1 MNATTRIAAALDAGQ
16 DVYQPPREGM
26 IRNARGGE
34 NMRQHVQVRCLLQN
48 DITVKMVEG
57 ARALRDL
64 IVEQKRQLAADG
76 ELYVRSMMALYN
88 ANPTGRRGGFTI
100 TSYDDLMKAEFS
112 VSDYRAVD
120 GAIVAAQALVAEV
133 LNDLMGQIEPWMR
146 DLLDSAFNRDE
157 RTGKINMDNLQKLKR
172 VDIPHPKWP
181 DACAA
186 IEDSV
191 RVTGS
196 QSYLRFYERDRQDEK
211 WRAISLQF
219 SAL

>member
-1 MNATTRIAAALDAGQ
+1 MNATTLAVTPEAVRP
-16 DVYQPPREGM
+16 VYQPSREGM
-26 IRNARGGE
+26 VRNTRGSE
-34 NMRQHVQVRCLLQN
+34 TLRQHVPVRCLLQN

-64 IVEQKRQLAADG
+64 VAEQKRQLTEDA

-100 TSYDDLMKAEFS
+100 TSYDDLLKVEFS

-120 GAIVAAQALVAEV
+120 GAVVAAQALVAEV
-133 LNDLMGQIEPWMR
+133 LNDLMGQIDPWIR

-157 RTGKINMDNLQKLKR
+157 RTGKINVENLQKLKR

-191 RVTGS
+191 RITGS
-196 QSYLRFYERDRQDEK
+196 QSYLRFYERDRQDDK